1 MKQKLFLLHLLIV
14 SCSLLSYSQTNT
26 AFFKD
31 KKVVT
36 IGNSITASCGWQPFL
51 VQSLGVIWSSAET
64 CSGINKYAPMAIG
77 GTIVRPT
84 SEKSIFYRSFDA
96 KQYNPDIIL
105 VYGGQNDNEINMWG
119 SINDIPYTER
129 CVNDSITLASAY
141 MGMIECLKRDNPKA
155 KIYLLTLM
163 RVKAVVGMNP
173 IGQYVERY
181 KSPRFET
188 FQDVLNWEKTAR
200 YPKVELVRAIGKK
213 YNLPVIDLYEKSGVT
228 NENADLYYGS
238 PADDCTQVHPNKA
251 GYQKMADV
259 IISGLIN
266 SLKPEYNSSNK

>member
-1 MKQKLFLLHLLIV
+1 MKQKLFLLFLLTI
-14 SCSLLSYSQTNT
+14 SCSLFCYPQTDST
-26 AFFKD
+26 FFKG

-51 VQSLGVIWSSAET
+51 VQSLGVIWSRAET
-64 CSGINKYAPMAIG
+64 CSGVNNYAPMAIG

-84 SEKSIFYRSFDA
+84 SKNSIFYRSFDA
-96 KQYNPDIIL
+96 NQYNPDIII
-105 VYGGQNDNEINMWG
+105 VYGAQNDNEINMWG
-119 SINDIPYTER
+119 NITDTPYTER
-129 CVNDSITLASAY
+129 CVNDTVTLASAY
-141 MGMIECLKRDNPKA
+141 MGMIACLKRDNPNA

-173 IGQYVERY
+173 VKQYAERY

-188 FQDVLNWEKTAR
+188 FQDILNWEKTAR

-213 YNLPVIDLYEKSGVT
+213 YNLPVIDLYEQTGVT
-228 NENADLYYGS
+228 NENADLYYGT
-238 PADDCTQVHPNKA
+238 PADDCTQVHPNQA
-251 GYQKMADV
+251 GYKKMADA

-266 SLKPEYNSSNK
+266 SLQYE